1 MTSPTQ
7 LPSWKALEKQAK
19 KASNVSI
26 SSLFEQDQN
35 RFEKY
40 AIELPYMVVDYS
52 KNRIDQDVKSLLIK
66 LADES
71 ELVKWRSRF
80 FNAEPINKTEQR
92 PVLHMA
98 LRGSVDE
105 SLTID
110 NENVSELVN
119 TELAGVKN
127 FVRQVRSGEWRGY
140 TGKWITDVVTLG
152 VGGSNLGP
160 QMVSEALKGYSDNR
174 LNVHYVSNADGV
186 QINNVLTT
194 LNPHTTLFIVSSKTF
209 TTAETMRNANTAKRW
224 LEQSGATQG
233 DIKNHFVAVTA
244 NLEKATE
251 FGIGA
256 DNIFSMWDWV
266 GGRFSLW
273 SSIGLPIALELGFD
287 VFAQLLEGANMM
299 DKHFI
304 SAPFENNAPVMLA
317 LVGIWNSTF
326 LGRGSHAIL
335 PYDQSLHMLPAYL
348 QQAEMESNGKS
359 VRWGG
364 DKVDYSTCPILWGQ
378 LGINGQH
385 AFYQLLHQGTQVVP
399 ADFIGSVES
408 VDPVDGHHDLLMA
421 NFFAQTQALM
431 QGVDEQQVA
440 AQLRAGGTDESRI
453 ADLVTHKVHQGN
465 RPSNTILLDKITPQ
479 SVGALIAMYEHKIF
493 VQGIIWQVC
502 SFDQWGVELGKM
514 LAKGI
519 EQELHDNTENKQ
531 HDSSTKNLI
540 DRYKSVKT
548 KNRKK

>member
-1 MTSPTQ
+1 MSSPSQ
-7 LPSWKALEKQAK
+7 LSSWKALEVLAQKSAD
-19 KASNVSI
+19 VSL
-26 SSLFEQDQN
+26 SSLFEKDPE
-35 RFEKY
+35 RFDKY
-40 AIELPYMVVDYS
+40 AIELPYMLLDYS
-52 KNRIDQDVKSLLIK
+52 KNRIDDEVKSRLIE
-66 LADES
+66 LAEQSD
-71 ELVKWRSRF
+71 LVKWRSRF
-80 FNAEPINKTEQR
+80 FNAESINKTEQR

-105 SLTID
+105 SLRID
-110 NENVSELVN
+110 EDNISELVN
-119 TELAGVKN
+119 NELAAVKN

-160 QMVSEALKGYSDNR
+160 QMISEALRGYSDNR
-174 LNVHYVSNADGV
+174 FQVHYVSNADGV
-186 QINNVLTT
+186 QINNALTT
-194 LNPHTTLFIVSSKTF
+194 LNPHTTLFIISSKTF
-209 TTAETMRNANTAKRW
+209 TTAETMRNANTAKHW
-224 LEQSGATQG
+224 LEQCGANQG

-244 NLEKATE
+244 DAARATR
-251 FGIGA
+251 FGISA

-287 VFAQLLEGANMM
+287 MFARLLDGANMM
-299 DKHFI
+299 DKHFQT
-304 SAPFENNAPVMLA
+304 APFAENAPVMLA

-359 VRWGG
+359 VRWSGE
-364 DKVDYSTCPILWGQ
+364 KVDYSTCPILWGQ

-431 QGVDEQQVA
+431 DGVNERQVA
-440 AQLRAGGTDESRI
+440 DQLRAGGTEEERI
-453 ADLVTHKVHQGN
+453 AELVTHKVHQGN
-465 RPSNTILLDKITPQ
+465 RPSNTILLDKITPE
-479 SVGALIAMYEHKIF
+479 SIGALVAMYEHKIF
-493 VQGIIWQVC
+493 VQGVIWQVC

-514 LAKGI
+514 LAKRI
-519 EQELHDNTENKQ
+519 EKELHDETLNPD
-531 HDSSTKNLI
+531 HDSSTRNLI
-540 DRYKSVKT
+540 DRYKRVKGEA
-548 KNRKK
+548 KK